1 MVFFFFQAEDGIR
14 DGHVTGVQTCALPI
28 LCCTSRPGCSH
39 PPRKPSWPTG
49 SARNGTPTATASR
62 NTATSSTE
70 TDSDK
75 LPPNSDLPQRPP
87 TTSPPRVR
95 IEVLSERKPTVVE
108 SGRTRTSGTAQR
120 RRARRQRRRSALGGP
135 RGARRATPTLA
146 DQHGSHLTLR
156 PCPGRSKPV
165 EFGQV
170 RLRGARRL
178 EERGGGR
185 APQQPYSSSADQPGR
200 DERLD
205 ATVVQ

>member
-1 MVFFFFQAEDGIR
+1 MTNPSA
-14 DGHVTGVQTCALPI
+14 VQH
-28 LCCTSRPGCSH
+28 S
-39 PPRKPSWPTG
+39 
-49 SARNGTPTATASR
+49 

-165 EFGQV
+165 EFGHV
-170 RLRGARRL
+170 RLVQGLRGARRL
-178 EERGGGR
+178 EERGRGR
-185 APQQPYSSSADQPGR
+185 APQQPYRGSADQPGR
-200 DERLD
+200 DERHD
-205 ATVVQ
+205 A